1 MAGLKWLEGNRLQ
14 ITPPKRTKK
23 ITGTRFATILGLNP
37 WSTAFEMW
45 CAITKTFELP
55 FEDTIYTIAGKTIE
69 PKQAEYMKKSYGMDL
84 ITPTDRYGA
93 DYFNKTWGDFFP
105 DSKHLGGMWDFLGVD
120 ENGVVDTVLE
130 MKTTK
135 RIEDWQNDAPEYYA
149 LQAALYAYLLG
160 VDNVVMVA
168 SFLEEKDYADPS
180 KYVPNVKNTITV
192 EFKVSERYPDFAEK
206 VAQVEQWWA
215 DYVDTGISP
224 VFDEKKDAE
233 ILKAL
238 RTHNLTPDTDI
249 DALIAEAEGLKTE
262 VDKATAAIA
271 DKEKRLKEIND
282 IIKEHAMKQFRPG
295 DKKVEVKG
303 ATYTWA
309 ISRSETTTIDIPVDG
324 TIYVLGGKDGNK
336 RATVMTLNGR
346 DLVLGK
352 NWELPDLSGAPVAAG
367 KVELAPM
374 TCTFMVL

>member
-1 MAGLKWLEGNRLQ
+1 MADIKWLEGNRLQ
-14 ITPPKRTKK
+14 IDTPKRTKK

-55 FEDTIYTIAGKTIE
+55 FEDTIYTVAGKTIE

-309 ISRSETTTIDIPVDG
+309 ISRSETTTIDKKALEADG
-324 TIYVLGGKDGNK
+324 LLDKYQKKTEQF
-336 RATVMTLNGR
+336 RMTV
-346 DLVLGK
+346 K
-352 NWELPDLSGAPVAAG
+352 
-367 KVELAPM
+367 
-374 TCTFMVL
+374 

>member
-1 MAGLKWLEGNRLQ
+1 MKWLDSKQIQ

-23 ITGTRFATILGLNP
+23 VTGTRFATILGLNP
-37 WSTAFEMW
+37 WSTPFEMW
-45 CAITKTFELP
+45 CAITKTYEKP
-55 FEDTIYTIAGKTIE
+55 FEDTIYTVAGKTIE

-84 ITPTDRYGA
+84 ISPTDRYGA
-93 DYFNKTWGDFFP
+93 DYFNKTWGDFFGDNP
-105 DSKHLGGMWDFLGVD
+105 HLGGMWDYLGAD
-120 ENGVVDTVLE
+120 EEGKVDTVLE

-135 RIEDWQNDAPEYYA
+135 RIEDWQNDVPEYYA

-160 VDNVVMVA
+160 VDNVIMVA
-168 SFLEEKDYADPS
+168 SFLEEKDYNDPS
-180 KYVPNVKNTITV
+180 KFVPNIKNTITV

-206 VAQVEQWWA
+206 VATVEKWWA

-224 VFDEKKDAE
+224 AFDEKKDAE

-303 ATYTWA
+303 STYTWA
-309 ISRSETTTIDIPVDG
+309 ISRSETTTIDKKALEADG
-324 TIYVLGGKDGNK
+324 LLEKYQTKTEQY
-336 RATVMTLNGR
+336 RMTV
-346 DLVLGK
+346 K
-352 NWELPDLSGAPVAAG
+352 
-367 KVELAPM
+367 
-374 TCTFMVL
+374 

>member
-1 MAGLKWLEGNRLQ
+1 MADIKWLEGNRLQ
-14 ITPPKRTKK
+14 IDPPKRTKK

-55 FEDTIYTIAGKTIE
+55 FEGTIYTVAGKTIE

-309 ISRSETTTIDIPVDG
+309 ISRSETTTIDKKALEADG
-324 TIYVLGGKDGNK
+324 LLDKYQKKTEQF
-336 RATVMTLNGR
+336 RMTV
-346 DLVLGK
+346 K
-352 NWELPDLSGAPVAAG
+352 
-367 KVELAPM
+367 
-374 TCTFMVL
+374 

>member
-1 MAGLKWLEGNRLQ
+1 MADIKWLEGNRLQ
-14 ITPPKRTKK
+14 IDPPKRTKK

-55 FEDTIYTIAGKTIE
+55 FEDTIYTVAGKTIE

-215 DYVDTGISP
+215 DHVDTGISP
-224 VFDEKKDAE
+224 VFDEKKDTE

-309 ISRSETTTIDIPVDG
+309 ISRSETTTIDKKALEADG
-324 TIYVLGGKDGNK
+324 LLDKYQKKTEQF
-336 RATVMTLNGR
+336 RMTV
-346 DLVLGK
+346 K
-352 NWELPDLSGAPVAAG
+352 
-367 KVELAPM
+367 
-374 TCTFMVL
+374 